1 MTEQSSEQGGQ
12 TRPAGEGVGDE
23 EFVRQVQG
31 QTSSDLE
38 VEEKFEA
45 EADGA
50 TSDTEAAKDPE
61 SVGQQP

>member
-1 MTEQSSEQGGQ
+1 VTEQSSSTQ
-12 TRPAGEGVGDE
+12 PAGAGVSDE
-23 EFVRQVQG
+23 EFVEQVEG

-50 TSDTEAAKDPE
+50 TSDTEAAKDPGG
-61 SVGQQP
+61 VGNEPS

>member
-1 MTEQSSEQGGQ
+1 MTEPGS
-12 TRPAGEGVGDE
+12 TRPAGEGLSDE
-23 EFVRQVQG
+23 DMVEQVEG

-50 TSDTEAAKDPE
+50 TSDTEAAKDPDG
-61 SVGQQP
+61 VGR

>member
-1 MTEQSSEQGGQ
+1 VTEQSSTQ
-12 TRPAGEGVGDE
+12 PAGAGVSDE
-23 EFVRQVQG
+23 EFADQVES

-50 TSDTEAAKDPE
+50 TSDTEAAKDPGG
-61 SVGQQP
+61 VGSPS

>member
-1 MTEQSSEQGGQ
+1 VTEQPSTQ
-12 TRPAGEGVGDE
+12 PAGAGISDE
-23 EFVRQVQG
+23 EFVEQVEG

-38 VEEKFEA
+38 VEDKFEA

-61 SVGQQP
+61 GVGKDV